1 MRKIKT
7 FKTNAVRTKVVG
19 GIGNQV
25 FCYFAGYHLSQKL
38 KASFEIDTS
47 DIRTSQGL
55 HKGSIEELKIQGKF
69 VFYNK
74 SNFRKF
80 ILRLFRKAHLIF
92 PGLHRITNYYA
103 SAEIGF
109 DPYLETLK
117 TPIRIDGYF
126 QSYKYVYPY
135 LDQLT
140 PLELNQ
146 RSEWF
151 NSMKFELQGSDFLS
165 IHIRRGDYVNLSSS
179 FGILGLNYYLNS
191 IKLARQLGCTGKFV
205 IFSDS
210 MSAAK
215 KMLASSIDGDVI
227 WIEPPQIA
235 TPFESLS
242 LMSLAGA
249 NIIANSTFSWWGA
262 ALNKNQSVVIAP
274 SKWFRNKIDP
284 SHLYPSHWHTVES
297 TWAT

>member
-1 MRKIKT
+1 MKKTKT
-7 FKTNAVRTKVVG
+7 FKTNTVRTKLVG
-19 GIGNQV
+19 GIGNQL
-25 FCYFAGYHLSQKL
+25 FCYFAGYHLSRKL

-47 DIRTSQGL
+47 DIRTSQPL
-55 HKGSIEELKIQGKF
+55 HKGSIEELNIQGKF
-69 VFYNK
+69 VFRDNG
-74 SNFRKF
+74 NFKKLIF
-80 ILRLFRKAHLIF
+80 RLFRKAHLTF

-109 DPYLETLK
+109 DPYLETLN

-135 LDQLT
+135 LSQLT

-151 NSMKFELQGSDFLS
+151 NSMKSELQQSDFLS
-165 IHIRRGDYVNLSSS
+165 IHIRRGDYVNLSNS

-191 IKLARQLGCTGKFV
+191 IQLARELGCKGKLV

-210 MSAAK
+210 ISAAK
-215 KMLASSIDGDVI
+215 KMLTGSIDKDVI
-227 WIEPPQIA
+227 WIEPPQIS
-235 TPFESLS
+235 TPFESLI

-249 NIIANSTFSWWGA
+249 NVIANSTFSWWGA
-262 ALNKNQSVVIAP
+262 ALNQKQSVIIAP
-274 SKWFRNKIDP
+274 SKWFRNKTDP
-284 SHLYPSHWHTVES
+284 SHLYPTHWHTVES